1 MTDLLFREPLI
12 ENESFLWEMVMT
24 FGGPAVGIANNF
36 ERGVEQMLEGN
47 IERGF
52 EAMAPAAARNIVR
65 ARRYYL
71 EGAQTLR
78 GDPVLDDVGATHV
91 ALQALGFAPAEY
103 IRQMEINQN
112 AKRIDRAVSTKRSKL
127 MKQYYLAMRTGDSD
141 RAKDI
146 INEIQKFNARNPDY
160 PITVD
165 SLKRSLK
172 SHIRTSQRM
181 HYGVTYSPKLQNRLV
196 ESMDDYEGS
205 VSIWD

>member
-1 MTDLLFREPLI
+1 
-12 ENESFLWEMVMT
+12 
-24 FGGPAVGIANNF
+24 VGIANNF

-47 IERGF
+47 VGRGF
-52 EAMAPAAARNIVR
+52 EAMAPAAVRNIVR
-65 ARRYYL
+65 AGRYYA

-78 GDPVLDDVGATHV
+78 GDPVLDDIGATHI

-112 AKRIDRAVSTKRSKL
+112 AKRIDRAVSEKRSKL
-127 MKQYYLAMRTGDSD
+127 HKKYYLALRQGDSGEVQD
-141 RAKDI
+141 VLDDI
-146 INEIQKFNARNPDY
+146 NKFNVRNPDY
-160 PITVD
+160 PITED
-165 SLKRSLK
+165 SIKRSLRG
-172 SHIRTSQRM
+172 HIRTSQRM